1 MRLKPGTS
9 LLIPIAFLLFR
20 SGAALGQAP
29 TNSYW
34 EGWPTVRA
42 NLELRPQTRLQL
54 FSQLQNGEEF
64 PYLQWNTGAMISYR
78 LKRMLVP
85 HLPDIDEDNEHY
97 LVGGAG
103 YEYLQT
109 INKGKVS
116 RENRIV
122 IQATAALR
130 PGAGLLL
137 SDRNRV
143 EFRRVNGDESVRY
156 RNKLTVQRAFQV
168 HHFRFTPY
176 ASGELFYA
184 SNHHS
189 WNENQYAFGV
199 QLPYKQ
205 RLMVDTYYLR
215 QNCTTCSQNPLN
227 VWGVTLNLFFL
238 RPK

>member
-1 MRLKPGTS
+1 
-9 LLIPIAFLLFR
+9 
-20 SGAALGQAP
+20 
-29 TNSYW
+29 
-34 EGWPTVRA
+34 
-42 NLELRPQTRLQL
+42 
-54 FSQLQNGEEF
+54 
-64 PYLQWNTGAMISYR
+64 MIIYR

-85 HLPDIDEDNEHY
+85 HLTDIDEDNEHY

-122 IQATAALR
+122 IQATPAFR

-156 RNKLTVQRAFQV
+156 RNKLTVIRAFQA

-215 QNCTTCSQNPLN
+215 QNCTTCGQNPLN
-227 VWGVTLNLFFL
+227 VWGVNAQPLFLEAEVINCGTRWSKHGATHFIFFVDVDHL
-238 RPK
+238 TRQVAEILDTIDSVRDTTVTI